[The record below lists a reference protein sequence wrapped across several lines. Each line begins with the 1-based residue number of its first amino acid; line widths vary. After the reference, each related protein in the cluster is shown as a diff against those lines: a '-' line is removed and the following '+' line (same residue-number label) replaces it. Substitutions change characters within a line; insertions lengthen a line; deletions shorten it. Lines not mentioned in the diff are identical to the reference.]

1 VSTDRPYLLDS
12 DVFIAAKN
20 SYYAFAICPG
30 FWDSL
35 IDHHHQGHVC
45 SIDRVKGELLAGQKT
60 QKQLL
65 AGEEDEDL
73 VQWLKNEVP
82 SEFFMET
89 SEQAVANAYGQVMLW
104 VQRNN
109 QYFDQ
114 AKAKFATEADGWLVA
129 YAMVHG
135 VTVITN
141 EQPRPQSRNR
151 ILLPDVCTQFN
162 VISKNTFEM
171 LHDLAVRY
179 EWRGAT

>member
-1 VSTDRPYLLDS
+1 MTTNRPYILDS

-35 IDHHHQGHVC
+35 IHHHGAGSVR
-45 SIDRVKGELLAGQKT
+45 SIDRVRGELLAGRKT
-60 QKQLL
+60 
-65 AGEEDEDL
+65 EDL
-73 VQWLKNEVP
+73 VLWVREQLP
-82 SEFFMET
+82 PAFFVDTDE
-89 SEQAVANAYGQVMLW
+89 EAVTDAYGKVMLW
-104 VQRNN
+104 AQRNP

-151 ILLPDVCTQFN
+151 ILLPDVCSQFK
-162 VISKNTFEM
+162 VTYKDTFAM
-171 LHDLAVRY
+171 LHELAVRY

>member
-1 VSTDRPYLLDS
+1 MSTSGPYVLDS

-35 IDHHHQGHVC
+35 VHHYRVGNIC
-45 SIDRVKGELLAGQKT
+45 SIDRVRGELLAGRKT
-60 QKQLL
+60 
-65 AGEEDEDL
+65 EDL
-73 VQWLKNEVP
+73 VKWVKDQLP
-82 SEFFMET
+82 SAFFTET
-89 SEQAVANAYGQVMLW
+89 DEEAVADAYGQVMLW
-104 VQRNN
+104 VQRNG

-135 VTVITN
+135 VTVVTN

-151 ILLPDVCTQFN
+151 ILLPDVCAQFD
-162 VISKNTFEM
+162 VIYKDTFAM
-171 LHDLAVRY
+171 LGELAVRY
-179 EWRGAT
+179 EWRESS

>member
-1 VSTDRPYLLDS
+1 MSTDRPYLLDS

-35 IDHHHQGHVC
+35 IHHQGAGNVC
-45 SIDRVKGELLAGQKT
+45 SIDRVKGELLAGRR
-60 QKQLL
+60 
-65 AGEEDEDL
+65 AEDL
-73 VQWLKNEVP
+73 VQWVRNKAP
-82 SEFFMET
+82 SAFFMET
-89 SEQAVANAYGQVMLW
+89 GDQAVADSYGQVMLW
-104 VQRNN
+104 VQRNP

-151 ILLPDVCTQFN
+151 ILLPDVCAQFS
-162 VISKNTFEM
+162 VTYKDTFAM
-171 LHDLAVRY
+171 LHELAVRY

>member
-1 VSTDRPYLLDS
+1 MSTNRLYVLDS

-35 IDHHHQGHVC
+35 IHYLRSGNIC
-45 SIDRVKGELLAGQKT
+45 SIDRVRGELLAGRKT
-60 QKQLL
+60 
-65 AGEEDEDL
+65 EDL
-73 VQWLKNEVP
+73 VQWVKDQLP
-82 SEFFMET
+82 SAFFMNT
-89 SEQAVANAYGQVMLW
+89 NDDAVANAYGQVMLW
-104 VQRNN
+104 VQRNP

-151 ILLPDVCTQFN
+151 ILLPDVCAQFK
-162 VISKNTFEM
+162 VTYKDTFAM
-171 LHDLAVRY
+171 LNELAVRY
-179 EWRGAT
+179 EWRGST

>member
-1 VSTDRPYLLDS
+1 VSANRPYLLDS

-35 IDHHHQGHVC
+35 IHHHGVGNVC
-45 SIDRVKGELLAGQKT
+45 SIDRVRSELLAGRKT
-60 QKQLL
+60 
-65 AGEEDEDL
+65 EDL
-73 VQWLKNEVP
+73 VQWVKGQLP
-82 SEFFMET
+82 SAFFMGTDE
-89 SEQAVANAYGQVMLW
+89 EAVTGAYGQVMLW
-104 VQRNN
+104 MQRNP

-129 YAMVHG
+129 YAMVHS

-151 ILLPDVCTQFN
+151 ILLPDVCAQFN
-162 VISKNTFEM
+162 VIYKDTFAM
-171 LHDLAVRY
+171 LNELAVRY
-179 EWRGAT
+179 EWREST

>member
-1 VSTDRPYLLDS
+1 MSMDRPYVLDS

-35 IDHHHQGHVC
+35 IHHHGAGNVC
-45 SIDRVKGELLAGQKT
+45 SIDRVRSELLAGRET
-60 QKQLL
+60 
-65 AGEEDEDL
+65 EDL
-73 VQWLKNEVP
+73 VRWVKSDVP
-82 SEFFMET
+82 PEFFMDTGE
-89 SEQAVANAYGQVMLW
+89 EAIADAYGRVMLW
-104 VQRNN
+104 VQRHS

-151 ILLPDVCTQFN
+151 ILLPDVCTQFD
-162 VISKNTFEM
+162 VTYKDTFAM
-171 LHDLAVRY
+171 LHELSVRY
-179 EWRGAT
+179 EWREPT

>member
-1 VSTDRPYLLDS
+1 MTTNRPYILDS

-35 IDHHHQGHVC
+35 IHHHGAGSVR
-45 SIDRVKGELLAGQKT
+45 SIDRVRGELLAGRKT
-60 QKQLL
+60 
-65 AGEEDEDL
+65 EDL
-73 VQWLKNEVP
+73 VLWVREQLP
-82 SEFFMET
+82 PAFFVDTDE
-89 SEQAVANAYGQVMLW
+89 EAVTDAYGKVMLW
-104 VQRNN
+104 AQRSP

-151 ILLPDVCTQFN
+151 ILLPDVCSQFK
-162 VISKNTFEM
+162 VTYKDTFAM
-171 LHDLAVRY
+171 LHELAVRY